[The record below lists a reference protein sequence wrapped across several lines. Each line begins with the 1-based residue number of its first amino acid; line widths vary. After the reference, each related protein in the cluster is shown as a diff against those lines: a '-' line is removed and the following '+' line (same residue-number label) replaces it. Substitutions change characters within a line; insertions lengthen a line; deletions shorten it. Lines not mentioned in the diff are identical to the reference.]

1 MCSTK
6 SKDILNIF
14 VYTFNPMEYFK
25 HFKNNPAV
33 CNGSFTFPDVYIL
46 ILSFHRGI
54 SIDAK
59 WLTVCYIVWR
69 YVVFTSHLSIFWT
82 SLNTYSISHHKCI
95 PRNFYVNIIIALLHN
110 QTNSFGNRAGR
121 RISRICVCDKDIDIL
136 QTLLLIRQPHNQL
149 IHLAFVAWLRL
160 LSQNIC

>member
-1 MCSTK
+1 MFLGNVRFSTMCSTK

-69 YVVFTSHLSIFWT
+69 YVVCYTSHLSIFWT
-82 SLNTYSISHHKCI
+82 SLNTYSISQVYTKEFLCQYNYSI
-95 PRNFYVNIIIALLHN
+95 TSQPN
-110 QTNSFGNRAGR
+110 QF
-121 RISRICVCDKDIDIL
+121 
-136 QTLLLIRQPHNQL
+136 IRKPSWAKNK
-149 IHLAFVAWLRL
+149 
-160 LSQNIC
+160 